1 MQNRGGTLYIYV
13 LQGILLE
20 CLLAHYCKIVMNV
33 GIYAFV
39 IAPLIA
45 LLFLIVCYYLTVL
58 IKKIRILDIVLF
70 GAFKQ
75 K

>member
-1 MQNRGGTLYIYV
+1 
-13 LQGILLE
+13 
-20 CLLAHYCKIVMNV
+20 MNV

>member
-1 MQNRGGTLYIYV
+1 MYIYV
-13 LQGILLE
+13 LQGVLLE
-20 CLLAHYCKIVMNV
+20 CMLSHYCKIFMNA
-33 GIYAFV
+33 GIYAFI

-58 IKKIRILDIVLF
+58 IKKIKILDIVLF